1 MKFPVNKCKVTYAEG
16 KNPIL
21 FSVYGDRVELA
32 TTIQEQHRAGHTECL
47 WKYKPSG
54 QSWQK
59 KPKQEKK
66 TPNPNTPHPQVRG

>member
-1 MKFPVNKCKVTYAEG
+1 MQKE

-32 TTIQEQHRAGHTECL
+32 TTIQEQHLAGHTECL

-59 KPKQEKK
+59 NPKQEKK
-66 TPNPNTPHPQVRG
+66 KPQTRTLPTHNWEVKNC